1 MARAALLL
9 KGIDMR
15 SIVALILA
23 FAAAAAFAAA
33 SQTVVLDVQ
42 NMTCALC
49 PITVKKSLEQVPGVA
64 SAEVDL
70 DHRTAT
76 VKFDPDKTA
85 PSTLVKATT
94 NAGFPSTVHK

>member
-1 MARAALLL
+1 
-9 KGIDMR
+9 MR
-15 SIVALILA
+15 PIVALILS

-33 SQTVVLDVQ
+33 PQTVVLDVR

-70 DHRTAT
+70 DRKTAT

-85 PSTLVKATT
+85 PAMLVKATT
-94 NAGFPSTVHK
+94 NAGFPSTVRK

>member
-1 MARAALLL
+1 
-9 KGIDMR
+9 MR
-15 SIVALILA
+15 PILALILS
-23 FAAAAAFAAA
+23 FAATAAFAAA

-70 DHRTAT
+70 ERKTAT

-85 PSTLVKATT
+85 PATLVKATT
-94 NAGFPSTVHK
+94 NAGFPSTVRK

>member
-1 MARAALLL
+1 M
-9 KGIDMR
+9 
-15 SIVALILA
+15 ILS
-23 FAAAAAFAAA
+23 FAATAAFAAA

-70 DHRTAT
+70 ERKTAT

-85 PSTLVKATT
+85 PATLVKATT
-94 NAGFPSTVHK
+94 NAGFPSTVRK